1 MNEKDY
7 ELFLAKTSRELDEEE
22 QINLSTAYEHSKLIK
37 SNYYSKFH
45 DLDEIKQREKYNKY
59 IKIIIA
65 KQIAKYDI
73 TSFEKINEAEITKYF
88 MNILNIIF
96 GDINKISKEID
107 IFLENMV
114 INEDT
119 LDPMNGYSLHAVNTI
134 TGEEGY
140 NIIIPSMN
148 NLSVISCLSHEFLH
162 FHFQYNKTECKM
174 FQYGEILSIFAEK
187 LAAEMISKNNDE
199 SMIKK
204 IESIRLDTIKWHYK
218 DKVDET
224 NKYKGQI
231 KYLNDIYTKRMI
243 EESLLYENDLSL
255 SYGLGYLYA
264 EHLFQLF
271 IDNPSSVSI
280 QLQKVLYGEESLE
293 NLLGYYNIST
303 NNKETFEIAKKKI
316 RKI

>member
-1 MNEKDY
+1 
-7 ELFLAKTSRELDEEE
+7 
-22 QINLSTAYEHSKLIK
+22 
-37 SNYYSKFH
+37 
-45 DLDEIKQREKYNKY
+45 
-59 IKIIIA
+59 
-65 KQIAKYDI
+65 
-73 TSFEKINEAEITKYF
+73 
-88 MNILNIIF
+88 
-96 GDINKISKEID
+96 
-107 IFLENMV
+107 
-114 INEDT
+114 
-119 LDPMNGYSLHAVNTI
+119 
-134 TGEEGY
+134 
-140 NIIIPSMN
+140 
-148 NLSVISCLSHEFLH
+148 
-162 FHFQYNKTECKM
+162 
-174 FQYGEILSIFAEK
+174 
-187 LAAEMISKNNDE
+187 MISKNNDE